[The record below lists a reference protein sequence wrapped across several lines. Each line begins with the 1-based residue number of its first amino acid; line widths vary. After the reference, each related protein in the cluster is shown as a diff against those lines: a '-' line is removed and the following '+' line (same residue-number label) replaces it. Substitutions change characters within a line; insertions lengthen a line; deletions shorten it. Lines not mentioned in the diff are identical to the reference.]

1 MVSNV
6 TFVNIKKWKLF
17 IKQKIFLQKITT
29 VTNYTTSLEATSRGK
44 SVAWVPFVSKV
55 TTIKQSPKKRAD
67 YKCIDGKYCKG
78 VSLKFILY
86 TCLEITPLSRYDVM
100 QETLGK
106 HVMYVKGECML
117 FAPIKK

>member
-1 MVSNV
+1 MKLLLEGSQWLEIHSFLRWLQSN
-6 TFVNIKKWKLF
+6 NH
-17 IKQKIFLQKITT
+17 
-29 VTNYTTSLEATSRGK
+29 
-44 SVAWVPFVSKV
+44 
-55 TTIKQSPKKRAD
+55 PKKRAD